1 MPAQL
6 ILARLNRA
14 RPSRRR
20 LAVAAAALLLLPLAG
35 CGERYEADIAAVK
48 AAETVPG
55 TSNEKLVDELAGARG
70 KVAWEGGPAD
80 PRYRDNTAI
89 VGVAAT
95 IERTTRLG
103 EKRVIRLQFIHNRQ
117 TRQVALDGMTVDG
130 QPQDLLAGALNL
142 MLLQLQ

>member
-1 MPAQL
+1 MPAEL
-6 ILARLNRA
+6 
-14 RPSRRR
+14 SRRR
-20 LAVAAAALLLLPLAG
+20 LTAGALLLPLLPLLAA
-35 CGERYEADIAAVK
+35 CGENYDPDIAAVK

-55 TSNEKLVDELAGARG
+55 TANDKLVDELAGARG
-70 KVAWEGGPAD
+70 KVTWEGGPAD
-80 PRYRDNTAI
+80 PRYKDNPAI
-89 VGVAAT
+89 VAVTAT

-117 TRQVALDGMTVDG
+117 TRQVALDGMLVDG

>member
-1 MPAQL
+1 MPAEL
-6 ILARLNRA
+6 
-14 RPSRRR
+14 SRRR
-20 LAVAAAALLLLPLAG
+20 LTARALLLPLLPLLAA
-35 CGERYEADIAAVK
+35 CGENYDPDIAAVK

-55 TSNEKLVDELAGARG
+55 TANDKLVDELAGARG
-70 KVAWEGGPAD
+70 KVTWEGGAAD
-80 PRYRDNTAI
+80 PRYKDNPAI
-89 VGVAAT
+89 VAVTAT

-117 TRQVALDGMTVDG
+117 TRQVALDGMLVDG